1 MLVENLTLPCRIV
14 LELLTLLLRQAL
26 TPLDTLLQLR

>member
-1 MLVENLTLPCRIV
+1 MLVENLTSPCIIEP
-14 LELLTLLLRQAL
+14 ELLTLLLRQAL